1 MPRTADA
8 SSVTRFRRLN
18 ATITPDPVKKSASY
32 TPSMP
37 SLLPSVRTSDVGR
50 GMFPRQSVLSTSVVR
65 PYVNPRHQGYIIG
78 PNPPTDFV
86 FILKNLSGTGD
97 PGAGF
102 SGFRIVPA
110 VYIFSKTDANGRDAS
125 AFLSAMSSATAFTTT
140 TETVGRGAFIWTI
153 DGTPTDEGTHWIFP
167 VVLPPGGEGT
177 ADVGDR
183 LILTYSVS

>member
-1 MPRTADA
+1 
-8 SSVTRFRRLN
+8 
-18 ATITPDPVKKSASY
+18 
-32 TPSMP
+32 
-37 SLLPSVRTSDVGR
+37 
-50 GMFPRQSVLSTSVVR
+50 MFPRQSALSTSVVR
-65 PYVNPRHQGYIIG
+65 PYINPRHQGYITGQI
-78 PNPPTDFV
+78 PPIDFV
-86 FILKNLSGTGD
+86 FILKNLPDTGN

-167 VVLPPGGEGT
+167 VVLPPGGEGV